1 MYFNTLNDYF
11 LIIKIQRKIYLVGL
25 QLFIQTHKNNPKIDN
40 SRIMKGISAL
50 SKNNSYFCK
59 IKETPYMKKN
69 FRILPL
75 LAFLA
80 IAIPTKGQY
89 DRAVVALTRLD
100 YVYYNIDNPMSVSV
114 PGLMPKDLVV
124 YIGEDKAFIH
134 RDPDG
139 SNVNDFIVRPKDSI
153 GTIDVHVDE
162 RLEGRLTK
170 TRGIVRLRVIT
181 LPNPTLFLGY
191 VREGDTVSLDDLL
204 NKGYIQVKAE
214 MEGFNFPL
222 EAPEVLG
229 YEFNR
234 SESFQLP
241 VVVEG
246 SKLTQEV
253 RNMLSKARR
262 DETIYLEHVRVRLPD
277 QRIVTLKAE
286 FPLK

>member
-1 MYFNTLNDYF
+1 
-11 LIIKIQRKIYLVGL
+11 
-25 QLFIQTHKNNPKIDN
+25 
-40 SRIMKGISAL
+40 
-50 SKNNSYFCK
+50 
-59 IKETPYMKKN
+59 MKKEAL
-69 FRILPL
+69 ILTFLVFMAL
-75 LAFLA
+75 LTPAR
-80 IAIPTKGQY
+80 GQY
-89 DRAVVALTRLD
+89 DRAVVSLTLLD

-114 PGLMPKDLVV
+114 PGLMPKDLLV
-124 YIGEDKAFIH
+124 YIGEDKAYIH

-139 SNVNDFIVRPKDSI
+139 SNVNDFIIRPKDSI

-170 TRGIVRLRVIT
+170 TRGIVRLRVVT

-191 VREGDTVSLDDLL
+191 VRQGDTVSLDDLL

-214 MEGFNFPL
+214 LEGFNFPL
-222 EAPEVLG
+222 DAPEVLS

-246 SKLTQEV
+246 SKLTEEV
-253 RNMLSKARR
+253 RNMLAKARR
-262 DETIYLEHVRVRLPD
+262 DETIYIEHVRVRLPD
-277 QRIVTLKAE
+277 QRIVTLKAQ